1 MPRQADT
8 SRQSSGVPV
17 PLRAETVS
25 SETLA
30 AGVAKSLIDAPDF
43 LRLGLMLALERRRLK
58 QIT

>member
-1 MPRQADT
+1 M
-8 SRQSSGVPV
+8 PV